1 MPAVGCP
8 DPAYCPVPRP
18 ETVNLAHLRTLPIA
32 AGRRL
37 FTAYPR
43 AHWGAG
49 PFNPSG
55 LGDTRFAPIV
65 DTHGAVVPTVYVAAT
80 ATVAL
85 LETVFHEVQPTGA
98 RAISES
104 IDLVPRGLGTLVVPG
119 SGLRLYDLTDPALAL
134 LGLGREHLVSCSPEH
149 YACTREW
156 ATVLR
161 TRHPGGTTPVG
172 IVWHSRITEL
182 NAAHMGPV
190 FADLLTDGNR
200 RVAVVFGDR
209 IGTDVALWQAATDA
223 DDLTS
228 GAGRTFVDDIALQ
241 IAATVLA
248 P

>member
-1 MPAVGCP
+1 MPALGCP
-8 DPAYCPVPRP
+8 NPAHCPVPHP
-18 ETVNLAHLRTLPIA
+18 EAVNLDHLRTLVVPG
-32 AGRRL
+32 GRRL

-65 DTHGAVVPTVYVAAT
+65 DTYGAVVPTVYVAVT

-98 RAISES
+98 RVISES
-104 IDLVPRGLGTLVVPG
+104 IDLVPRGLGTLVVPA
-119 SGLRLYDLTDPALAL
+119 SALRLYDLTDPALAL
-134 LGLGREHLVSCSPEH
+134 LGLGRENLVSCSPEH
-149 YACTREW
+149 YTCTREW
-156 ATVLR
+156 ATELR

-182 NAAHMGPV
+182 NAAHMGPMLS
-190 FADLLTDGNR
+190 DLMTDENR

-209 IGTDVALWQAATDA
+209 IGTDVALWQAATHA

-228 GAGRTFVDDIALQ
+228 GAGRMFVDDIAVQ

-248 P
+248 T